1 MSWIDITR
9 VIDATTPIYPGDP
22 PPRIRTRTDRAGITM
37 TRLEFLTH
45 TGTHLDLP
53 GHLFAGAAPPG
64 DATILRALLGRAWVA
79 RPRGVRRAEIT
90 VEDLR
95 AVLPRRC
102 PRRLLLRAGR
112 DRGLALDAARWIAKR
127 SLLVGT
133 DGLSID
139 PAGGGLDAHRILLD
153 SGVLILENLRLDD
166 AAPGSYHL
174 VSLPL
179 RLSVDDGAPVRA
191 LLRREGRAA
200 TGGRG

>member
-9 VIDATTPIYPGDP
+9 VIDATTPVYPGDP
-22 PPRIRTRTDRAGITM
+22 PPRIRTRTDAAGITM
-37 TRLEFLTH
+37 TRVEFLTH

-53 GHLFAGAAPPG
+53 GHLFAGAAHPG

-79 RPRGVRRAEIT
+79 RPRGARRAEIT

-102 PRRLLLRAGR
+102 PRRLLLRAAR
-112 DRGLALDAARWIAKR
+112 DRGLAPEAAHWIAER

-139 PAGGGLDAHRILLD
+139 PAGGGLDAHRILLGA
-153 SGVLILENLRLDD
+153 GVLILENLRLEDV
-166 AAPGSYHL
+166 APGSYHL
-174 VSLPL
+174 MSLPL
-179 RLSVDDGAPVRA
+179 KLSADDGAPVRA